1 MKEKS
6 PMTRVTQVTLKSSNP
21 KELSTFYQEHIGLK
35 EYRIKDTG
43 VELSA
48 DGIHPLLVL
57 DKVHNAVS
65 PAPDATGLYHIAL
78 LLPSRAALADQLIH
92 FQQIGTRL
100 QGASDHHV
108 SEAVYLTDPEGNGI
122 EIYSDRA
129 GIAPEEMGTD
139 RLQMQDLLSEAT
151 GESWK
156 GLPKTTIMG
165 HVHLKV
171 NDLKRTA
178 AFYQQILGF
187 DLMMELEGSAAFLSK
202 GNYHHHIGLNTWESA
217 GGSPPPENSVGL
229 KHITLQLPRQKALHT
244 LIEKLNQYNISF
256 LESSGSLFTYDP
268 SGNGIQVVVSG
279 KEAAE

>member
-1 MKEKS
+1 MEEKS
-6 PMTRVTQVTLKSSNP
+6 PIIRITQVTLKSSDLE
-21 KELSTFYQEHIGLK
+21 KLSAFYQEHIGLK
-35 EYRIKDTG
+35 EYRVNDTK

-48 DGIHPLLVL
+48 DGIHPLLIL
-57 DKVHNAVS
+57 DKVDNAIS

-100 QGASDHHV
+100 QGASDHYV

-129 GIAPEEMGTD
+129 DAAPEVMGTD
-139 RLQMQDLLSEAT
+139 RLQIQDLLSEAT

-156 GLPKTTIMG
+156 GLPTATIMG
-165 HVHLKV
+165 HVHLKA

-187 DLMMELEGSAAFLSK
+187 DLMMELEGSAAFLST
-202 GNYHHHIGLNTWESA
+202 GHYHHHIGLNSWESA

-229 KHITLQLPRQKALHT
+229 KHFTLELPQQEARHL

-256 LESSGSLFTYDP
+256 LESSGSLLIHDP
-268 SGNGIQVVVSG
+268 SGNGIRVVVSENG
-279 KEAAE
+279 AS

>member
-1 MKEKS
+1 MLE
-6 PMTRVTQVTLKSSNP
+6 
-21 KELSTFYQEHIGLK
+21 
-35 EYRIKDTG
+35 
-43 VELSA
+43 
-48 DGIHPLLVL
+48 
-57 DKVHNAVS
+57 KVHNAVR

-129 GIAPEEMGTD
+129 DAAPEVMGTD
-139 RLQMQDLLSEAT
+139 RLQIQDLMNEAT

-156 GLPKTTIMG
+156 GLPTATIMG
-165 HVHLKV
+165 HVHLKA

-187 DLMMELEGSAAFLSK
+187 DLMMELEGSAAFLST
-202 GNYHHHIGLNTWESA
+202 GHYHHHIGLNSWESA
-217 GGSPPPENSVGL
+217 GGSPPPENSIGL
-229 KHITLQLPRQKALHT
+229 KHITLQLPQQEARHT

-256 LESSGSLFTYDP
+256 WESSGTLLTHDP
-268 SGNGIQVVVSG
+268 SGNGIRVVVSG
-279 KEAAE
+279 NGAAE